1 MDNKWPPSCICW
13 LQMHNYLL
21 LNFLSTFMSMIKDER
36 CIWEKEKE
44 TTKQQFSLFRD
55 NRSSW
60 VVLSKH
66 LLKNK
71 DKDLFSKR
79 KISKRN
85 LNFNSKFSVLKQAAT
100 ETADLDW
107 WILITSKE
115 KEKPK
120 EKVFR
125 LLFSIGLK
133 GNWT

>member
-1 MDNKWPPSCICW
+1 MASI
-13 LQMHNYLL
+13 LYLL
-21 LNFLSTFMSMIKDER
+21 VANAQLFIAQLLKHFYVYDKEWKMHLGER
-36 CIWEKEKE
+36 ERNNE
-44 TTKQQFSLFRD
+44 TTVFIFRD

-100 ETADLDW
+100 KTADLDW

-115 KEKPK
+115 KGK
-120 EKVFR
+120 EKE
-125 LLFSIGLK
+125 
-133 GNWT
+133 